1 MKESIITATLAVCS
15 FAMLVVA
22 CVGMLMADREAPVI
36 TLEGKN
42 NLTYKE
48 GESYDV
54 LLENMTAEDKR
65 YGDVT
70 ESLRVSNLYVTEGNR
85 AIVVYV
91 AKDEANNIAKLK
103 REIRYEAKPKAVVA
117 EKVEEKVEEELE
129 EEVLA
134 VQEPETTVPETTT
147 QESTTPETTTEA
159 AGTPKVTMLL
169 NEATLKVGETFNV
182 LRYVQSAVDV
192 DGTSLS
198 RYVHADGNYD
208 MSQPGTYTIRVYATS
223 PNGGTSNIEAFTLT
237 VEP

>member
-1 MKESIITATLAVCS
+1 MKESIITAALSVCS
-15 FAMLVVA
+15 FIMLVVA

-42 NLTYKE
+42 NLTYTE
-48 GESYDV
+48 GESYDI
-54 LLENMTAEDKR
+54 LLENMTAEDKKD
-65 YGDVT
+65 GEVT
-70 ESLRVSNLYVTEGNR
+70 DSLRVCNLYVTEGNR
-85 AIVVYV
+85 AVVVYV

-103 REIRYEAKPKAVVA
+103 REIRYEAKPKAA
-117 EKVEEKVEEELE
+117 EVEKVEEEPVE
-129 EEVLA
+129 EEVRA
-134 VQEPETTVPETTT
+134 VQEPETTV
-147 QESTTPETTTEA
+147 PETTTEA

-169 NEATLKVGETFNV
+169 NEVTLKVGETFNV

-223 PNGGTSNIEAFTLT
+223 PNGGTSNIETFSLT

>member
-1 MKESIITATLAVCS
+1 MKESIITAALSVCS
-15 FAMLVVA
+15 FVMLVVA

-42 NLTYKE
+42 NLTYTE

-54 LLENMTAEDKR
+54 LLENMTAEDKKD
-65 YGDVT
+65 GDVT
-70 ESLRVSNLYVTEGNR
+70 DSLRVSNLYVTEGNR
-85 AIVVYV
+85 AVVVYV

-117 EKVEEKVEEELE
+117 EKVEEESVEEE
-129 EEVLA
+129 VPA
-134 VQEPETTVPETTT
+134 VQEPEITVPETTT
-147 QESTTPETTTEA
+147 SETTTPETTTEA
-159 AGTPKVTMLL
+159 AGTPKITMLL
-169 NEATLKVGETFNV
+169 NEVTLKVGETFNV

-192 DGTSLS
+192 DGTNLS

-223 PNGGTSNIEAFTLT
+223 PNGGTSNIETFTLT

>member
-1 MKESIITATLAVCS
+1 MKESIITAALSVCS

-65 YGDVT
+65 DGDVT

-117 EKVEEKVEEELE
+117 EKVEEELE

-192 DGTSLS
+192 DGTNLS

-223 PNGGTSNIEAFTLT
+223 PNGGTSNIETFTLT
-237 VEP
+237 VEQ